1 MAKNKYVMEVKP
13 GSKRS
18 SLIQIY
24 DDYDYHFYERDEENQ
39 RIKIKK
45 PQTITTLQLCIEKEL
60 LFRYY
65 NKIKKNGK
73 IWFLSELET
82 NINKIENIGI

>member
-1 MAKNKYVMEVKP
+1 MEIKP

-18 SLIQIY
+18 SIKKIY
-24 DDYDYHFYERDEENQ
+24 NNEDHFLYERNESN
-39 RIKIKK
+39 KIINAKK
-45 PQTITTLQLCIEKEL
+45 FQIITTLQLCVEKEL

-65 NKIKKNGK
+65 NKIKKDDK
-73 IWFLSELET
+73 IWFLSELES